1 MSSSVPAAA
10 PSGKPLSSVW
20 ESVKRRFDVLPPEAG
35 LGPVDYSPGLVV
47 YVAAVMAI
55 AVTAAVLTVRV
66 PADPITVLVGAL
78 AACLLAAY
86 GVHSLTG
93 AQIEFSV
100 EIMAHLGLT
109 LAVGPAGA
117 LAASLG
123 GSIGNGRRFHP
134 GWFRS
139 AYNTADYFLADL
151 AAWLVFHAVLRF
163 GNPWWLQLLAGLAAG
178 AAQFLANHLPLA
190 GVIRLATRG
199 QMGFWQNVSRAVGT
213 APYFVGYG
221 LSADGFVLLHR
232 TAGAFGFTLMLIP
245 LILLQGFLVFLAR
258 RVDQFEVETK
268 AYQEARV
275 RLLQRA
281 IDASNEERERVAAAI
296 HDGIVQDLAGLTFS
310 LGAYASV
317 DGDSM
322 SHDERDRLLRLVS
335 EGAETARRATRDLRS
350 LIIEIAPPK
359 LKELGLKPALEDLL
373 VNLGSGISTR
383 LDVEEGLGLG
393 ESTNGLLYRVA
404 QEAVRNSMKYSSAE
418 HLTVEVRAHGT
429 DVVLKIVDD
438 GRGFDPA
445 EQAKRLEEGHVGL
458 GLLQRTVA
466 DGGGRLRIES
476 APGRGTLVEIRAPI
490 GNARNG
496 QPQRRT
502 ARPRSH
508 R

>member
-1 MSSSVPAAA
+1 VDFNSGLVIYVASIWAIAAA
-10 PSGKPLSSVW
+10 
-20 ESVKRRFDVLPPEAG
+20 AA
-35 LGPVDYSPGLVV
+35 LV
-47 YVAAVMAI
+47 
-55 AVTAAVLTVRV
+55 TVRV
-66 PADPITVLVGAL
+66 PADPLTVVLGAL
-78 AACLLAAY
+78 AACLLSAY

-100 EIMAHLGLT
+100 ESMAHLGLT

-117 LAASLG
+117 LAASIG
-123 GSIGNGRRFHP
+123 GSIGNSRRFHP

-139 AYNTADYFLADL
+139 LYNTADYFLADL
-151 AAWLVFHAVLRF
+151 AAWFVFHAVLHS
-163 GNPWWLQLLAGLAAG
+163 GNDWWLQLLAGLAAG
-178 AAQFLANHLPLA
+178 AAQFLVNHLPLA

-199 QMGFWQNVSRAVGT
+199 QMGFWRNVARTIGT

-232 TAGAFGFTLMLIP
+232 TAGAFGFMLMLIP

-258 RVDQFEVETK
+258 RVHTFELETK

-310 LGAYASV
+310 LGAYANIEA
-317 DGDSM
+317 DSLGPE
-322 SHDERDRLLRLVS
+322 DRARLLELVS

-359 LKELGLKPALEDLL
+359 LRELGLRPALEDLL
-373 VNLGSGISTR
+373 INLGTGITTK
-383 LDVEEGLGLG
+383 LDIEEGLILG

-404 QEAVRNSMKYSSAE
+404 QEAVRNSMKYSGAD
-418 HLTVEVRAHGT
+418 HLTVEVRGHGG
-429 DVVLKIVDD
+429 DVVLRIVDD

-445 EQAKRLEEGHVGL
+445 EQAHRLEEGHVGL

-466 DGGGRLRIES
+466 DGGGSLRIES

-490 GNARNG
+490 ATSRNG
-496 QPQRRT
+496 PLPRRT

>member
-1 MSSSVPAAA
+1 MT
-10 PSGKPLSSVW
+10 
-20 ESVKRRFDVLPPEAG
+20 
-35 LGPVDYSPGLVV
+35 
-47 YVAAVMAI
+47 YVTAMLAI
-55 AVTAAVLTVRV
+55 AVTAAVLTGRM
-66 PADPITVLVGAL
+66 PSMPSRCCSARWQRP
-78 AACLLAAY
+78 LAAY

-117 LAASLG
+117 LAASVG
-123 GSIGNGRRFHP
+123 GSVGNGSRFHP

-139 AYNTADYFLADL
+139 MYNTADYFLADL
-151 AAWLVFHAVLRF
+151 AAWFVFHAVLRF
-163 GNPWWLQLLAGLAAG
+163 GSPWWLQLLAGLAAG
-178 AAQFLANHLPLA
+178 GAQFLANHLPLA

-199 QMGFWQNVSRAVGT
+199 QMGFWQNVRRTFGT
-213 APYFVGYG
+213 APYFIGYG

-245 LILLQGFLVFLAR
+245 LVLLRLPRLHSPR
-258 RVDQFEVETK
+258 RVHAFEVETK

-310 LGAYASV
+310 LGAYSNV
-317 DGDSM
+317 DAGTM
-322 SHDERDRLLRLVS
+322 NPDERSRLLQLVA

-359 LKELGLKPALEDLL
+359 LKELGLRPALEDLL
-373 VNLGSGISTR
+373 INLGTGITTK
-383 LDVEEGLGLG
+383 LDIEEGLILG
-393 ESTNGLLYRVA
+393 DSTNGLLYRVA
-404 QEAVRNSMKYSSAE
+404 QEAVRNSMKYSGAG
-418 HLTVEVRAHGT
+418 HLTVEIRGHGA
-429 DVVLKIVDD
+429 DVVLRIVDD

-445 EQAKRLEEGHVGL
+445 EQAHRLQEGHVGL

-466 DGGGRLRIES
+466 DGGGSLRIES
-476 APGRGTLVEIRAPI
+476 APGRGTLVEIRAPVVT
-490 GNARNG
+490 GRNS

>member
-1 MSSSVPAAA
+1 VDFSPA
-10 PSGKPLSSVW
+10 
-20 ESVKRRFDVLPPEAG
+20 
-35 LGPVDYSPGLVV
+35 LVA
-47 YVAAVMAI
+47 YVAAISAI
-55 AVTAAVLTVRV
+55 AVAAALLTVRM
-66 PADPITVLVGAL
+66 PADPVTILVGAV
-78 AACLLAAY
+78 AAGLLAAY

-117 LAASLG
+117 LAASVA
-123 GSIGNGRRFHP
+123 GSVGNGRRFHP

-139 AYNTADYFLADL
+139 LYNTADYFLADL

-163 GNPWWLQLLAGLAAG
+163 GSPWWLQLLAGLAAG
-178 AAQFLANHLPLA
+178 GAQFLANHLPLA

-199 QMGFWQNVSRAVGT
+199 QIGFWRSVGRAMGT

-245 LILLQGFLVFLAR
+245 LILLQGFLVFIAR
-258 RVDQFEVETK
+258 QVHAFEVETK

-281 IDASNEERERVAAAI
+281 IDASNEERERIAAAI

-310 LGAYASV
+310 LGAYSN
-317 DGDSM
+317 S
-322 SHDERDRLLRLVS
+322 DENSLSGEERARLLKLVS

-373 VNLGSGISTR
+373 INLGSSVNTR
-383 LDVEEGLGLG
+383 LDVEEGLALG
-393 ESTNGLLYRVA
+393 DSTNGLLYRVA
-404 QEAVRNSMKYSSAE
+404 QEAVRNSMKYSNAE
-418 HLTVEVRAHGT
+418 HLTIEIRCHGA
-429 DVVLKIVDD
+429 DVVLRIVDD

-445 EQAKRLEEGHVGL
+445 QQAHRLDEGHVGL

-466 DGGGRLRIES
+466 DGGGSLRVES

-490 GNARNG
+490 GIARNS
-496 QPQRRT
+496 QPQPRN
-502 ARPRSH
+502 ARPRSP